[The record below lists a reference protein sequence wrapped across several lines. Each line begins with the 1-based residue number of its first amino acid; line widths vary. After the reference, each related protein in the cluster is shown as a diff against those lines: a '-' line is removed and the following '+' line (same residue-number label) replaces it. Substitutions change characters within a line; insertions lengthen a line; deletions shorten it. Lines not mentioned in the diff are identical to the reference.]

1 MGRTHSD
8 EFREQVV
15 TEYLSGERMGDIS
28 AKCVI
33 IYGEPC
39 VNKISGWWDY
49 KLFGNVF
56 LKTDFIF
63 NKKYK
68 IKGKGGCIL

>member
-39 VNKISGWWDY
+39 VNKTSGWWD
-49 KLFGNVF
+49 FV
-56 LKTDFIF
+56 I
-63 NKKYK
+63 
-68 IKGKGGCIL
+68 IW